1 MAELQRSLKAIAADV
16 AEGFVT
22 VNPLYLKRF
31 TESMCKALYEAI
43 EQKQNAIR
51 AEPFPTHDVLQIR
64 KRNVRLQRLH
74 SARMVIRNFA
84 REKRFSLVK

>member
-1 MAELQRSLKAIAADV
+1 MAELQRSLKAIAADI
-16 AEGFVT
+16 AEGFIT
-22 VNPLYLKRF
+22 VNPLYLKHY

-43 EQKQNAIR
+43 EQKQNVIR

>member
-1 MAELQRSLKAIAADV
+1 MAELQRSLKAIAADI
-16 AEGFVT
+16 AEGFIT
-22 VNPLYLKRF
+22 VNPLYLKHF

-43 EQKQNAIR
+43 DLKQNGIR
-51 AEPFPTHDVLQIR
+51 AEPFPSHDVLQIR